1 MRPFLLVGCGGSGG
15 VTLQFLLDQLAADL
29 SLRGVHKV
37 PDAWQFLH
45 VDVPVSPDGVRA
57 GLPPVVTAHANGTYA
72 GLAPAAGSY
81 ASVSNALV
89 QQLLAADRYGQLATW
104 FSNPAK
110 VPVPI
115 SEGAGQRREVGRVVT
130 LARLRQVRDGL
141 TAALTKLNAPGVREE
156 LRALARQVSPGTEA
170 MVDSPPLVVVVSSMA
185 GGAGA
190 SMVLDVCRVLSQQTA
205 VDPASTALFLY
216 TPEVFQSLPDDARQ
230 GIPGNALAMTGELLA
245 TQLGASAAD
254 DVAIFEAVGLG
265 QGRAGRATPFGRV
278 FPIGAKLG
286 ASGTS
291 FADGKIDQIYRGIGR
306 GLAAL
311 MLSGEATQRW
321 VGFDLTNGG
330 ALDSDRADFG
340 WSANKND
347 LQWGSFGF
355 SQLNMGRDRY
365 AEYAAQRLARKGVL
379 QLVQGHLQQGD
390 PGTAQ
395 EQRDRLVTERL
406 PAFSAALGLPAP
418 GQGLE
423 DWFNASFV
431 NPAWG
436 SGQALVERH
445 IERELTAG
453 VGGQLQQWLANVQN
467 AVQYLSARL
476 NDDAAAE
483 GYRHVYS
490 WYERTLPA
498 VEATVEHAVTTY
510 GLPAT
515 LEMLSRVEAG
525 LGAIAAGMVDGAS
538 GMRRDA
544 SAVHPDVFARA
555 SAAGGTVDPRSGPV
569 QLVREGY
576 TDSCY
581 RAVLGHAAA
590 KLAEVLGA
598 MRNELLAPLREA
610 LGDSARTLEVAVS
623 APVKGG
629 ALVQLRTDEFSQWPV
644 EGQPVPARFTHAQNE
659 VLLIDAGL
667 FAEQFDQHVLR
678 TMSLAERPVGSAPD
692 ALDLAAREVV
702 LAQWPTTGAP
712 VAERLLEQRVRWR
725 PSALST
731 EPGSNEPVATRRGQ
745 YRLAVDPREVL
756 DRARQ
761 WTGRV
766 TYPFEQFVSTA
777 LRDYVGA
784 EELGE
789 SVRSERLEE
798 VARKFREALQLAHP
812 LVAVN
817 PELVSQLHGGQQAR
831 VAYKFSEVP
840 FKGLAL
846 SDDLKR
852 FLDAPGTHP
861 SSVDFLDSALRSSSS
876 ATRIDV
882 FGSYPPLAPLAFTSL
897 LSPLAGGWAEANLPA
912 ARESFYSGRRSR
924 RLAGAL
930 PMNERQRR
938 AIVAGWF
945 VARLTGRLRLPGE
958 VPGVQAVQVWDD
970 VDGGWLSFP
979 NPLIVPALELSR
991 TPNNYLPAVMLSY
1004 LLAAAQSTANESLRP
1019 LRPYTLLR
1027 QHWDSSTE
1035 GVDLAVDDNPALLT
1049 ATQRFQEFFTSGR
1062 IPEGAPPAY
1071 AKPPTGDLATD
1082 KKTVVDRLVL
1092 VRDTVAADYL
1102 PPVEGAAQTTGRF
1115 SRLQRADDLWSIPL
1129 FHEVA
1134 PDVHWA
1140 TSQLIRVVQDGVG
1153 AAATDVLI

>member
-45 VDVPVSPDGVRA
+45 VDVPSSPDGIRA
-57 GLPPVVTAHANGTYA
+57 GLPPVVTAYANGNYA

-81 ASVSNALV
+81 ASVANALS
-89 QQLLAADRYGQLATW
+89 QQLLGAGQYGQLATW
-104 FSNPAK
+104 FSNPSK

-115 SEGAGQRREVGRVVT
+115 SEGAGQRREVGRVIT
-130 LARLRQVRDGL
+130 LARLKQVRDGL
-141 TAALTKLNAPGVREE
+141 AAALDKLKAPGVKEE
-156 LRALARQVSPGTEA
+156 LRALAREISPGSEA

-205 VDPASTALFLY
+205 VDAASTALFLY
-216 TPEVFQSLPDDARQ
+216 TPDVFAILPDDARQ
-230 GIPGNALAMTGELLA
+230 GVPGNALAMTGELLS

-254 DVAIFEAVGLG
+254 DVAIFESMGLG
-265 QGRAGRATPFGRV
+265 QGRQGRATPFGRV
-278 FPIGAKLG
+278 FPVGAKLG
-286 ASGTS
+286 ATGAA

-330 ALDSDRADFG
+330 ALDSDREHFG
-340 WSANKND
+340 WSADKND

-355 SQLNMGRDRY
+355 AQLNMGRDRY
-365 AEYAAQRLARKGVL
+365 AEYAAQRLARKGVM

-390 PGTAQ
+390 PGTTQ
-395 EQRDRLVTERL
+395 EQRDRLVAERL
-406 PAFSAALGLPAP
+406 PAFTAGLGLPAP

-423 DWFNASFV
+423 DWYNAGFV
-431 NPAWG
+431 NAAWG
-436 SGQALVERH
+436 SSQALVERY
-445 IERELTAG
+445 IERELNAG

-467 AVQYLSARL
+467 AVQYVSARI
-476 NDDAAAE
+476 NDDAAGE
-483 GYRHVYS
+483 GYRHVYA

-498 VEATVEHAVTTY
+498 VEAEVEHAVTIY

-515 LEMLSRVEAG
+515 LEMLGRVETG
-525 LGAIAAGMVDGAS
+525 LGAIAAGMAEGAQ

-544 SAVHPDVFARA
+544 TAVHPEVFARA
-555 SAAGGTVDPRSGPV
+555 AAAGGTVDPRSGPV

-576 TDSCY
+576 IDACY
-581 RAVLGHAAA
+581 RAVLGHAAS
-590 KLAEVLGA
+590 KLAEVLAA

-610 LGDSARTLEVAVS
+610 LGDSARTLESAVG
-623 APVKGG
+623 APVKSGS
-629 ALVQLRTDEFSQWPV
+629 LVQLRTDEFSQWPV
-644 EGQPVPARFTHAQNE
+644 EGEPVPARFTHAQNE

-667 FAEQFDQHVLR
+667 FASQFDRHVLR
-678 TMSLAERPVGSAPD
+678 TMTLPGRPVGSAPD

-702 LAQWPTTGAP
+702 LAQWPTTGGP
-712 VAERLLEQRVRWR
+712 VTDRLLEQRVRWR

-731 EPGSNEPVATRRGQ
+731 DPGSNEPVATRRGQ
-745 YRLAVDPREVL
+745 YRLAVEPREVL
-756 DRARQ
+756 DRSRQ
-761 WTGRV
+761 WVGRP
-766 TYPFEQFVSTA
+766 TYPLDQFVSTA
-777 LRDYVGA
+777 LRDYVSSTELA
-784 EELGE
+784 EA
-789 SVRSERLEE
+789 VRAERLEE
-798 VARKFREALQLAHP
+798 VARKFRETLELAQP

-817 PELVSQLHGGQQAR
+817 PELVAQLHPGQQAR

-840 FKGLAL
+840 FKGLGL

-852 FLDAPGTHP
+852 FLDRPHTHP

-882 FGSYPPLAPLAFTSL
+882 FGSYPPLTPLAFSSLLAPLAT
-897 LSPLAGGWAEANLPA
+897 GWAEATLPA
-912 ARESFYSGRRSR
+912 SRESFYSGRRSR

-945 VARLTGRLRLPGE
+945 VCRLTGRLRLPGE

-970 VDGGWLSFP
+970 EHREWLSFP
-979 NPLIVPALELSR
+979 HPLIVPALELSR
-991 TPNNYLPAVMLSY
+991 TPNNYLPAVLLSY
-1004 LLAAAQSTANESLRP
+1004 LLASAQATASESVRP

-1027 QHWDSSTE
+1027 RAFDSSTE
-1035 GVDLAVDDNPALLT
+1035 GVDLTIDDNPALLT
-1049 ATQRFQEFFTSGR
+1049 ATQRFQEHFARGR
-1062 IPEGAPPAY
+1062 VPDGAPPAY
-1071 AKPPTGDLATD
+1071 ATPPTGDLQTD
-1082 KKTVVDRLVL
+1082 KKAVVTRLQL

-1102 PPVEGAAQTTGRF
+1102 PAEVGVARERGKF
-1115 SRLQRADDLWSIPL
+1115 SALTRIDDMWAVPL

-1134 PDVHWA
+1134 ADVHWA
-1140 TSQLIRVVQDGVG
+1140 ATELLRVVEDGVG
-1153 AAATDVLI
+1153 ATPPVVIV